1 MTRIPPLAVDD
12 WSPDLTEFFADFRST
27 VASQNAAKPK
37 GANLLGTL
45 ARHPGLAKPFISFN
59 QHLLSGSSL
68 STRHREIL
76 ILRVASR
83 RSCAYEHAQHVLLA
97 RDAGMTDT
105 EIDHIAVGS
114 AAPGWS
120 RFEAALLDTVDQLL
134 DTGIISDET
143 WEVVAAELDEKQL
156 MDVVFTVG
164 TYAMVAM
171 ALRSFGVELDDDL
184 LIHFPN
190 GDVRLNAALSGR
202 STP

>member
-12 WSPDLTEFFADFRST
+12 WSAEITDFFDTFRSN
-27 VASQNAAKPK
+27 VASTNTAKPK

-45 ARHPGLAKPFISFN
+45 ARYPGLAKPFITFN

-68 STRHREIL
+68 STRRREIL

-83 RSCAYEHAQHVLLA
+83 RACAYEYAQHVLLA
-97 RDAGMTDT
+97 RDAGVTDT
-105 EIDHIAVGS
+105 EIDNVAVGS

-120 RFEAALLDTVDQLL
+120 PVEAALIDAADQLL
-134 DTGIISDET
+134 DTGLITDDT
-143 WEVVAAELDEKQL
+143 WEILSAEFDEKQL

-171 ALRSFGVELDDDL
+171 ALRSFEVELDDDL
-184 LIHFPN
+184 LIHFPD
-190 GDVRLNAALSGR
+190 GVIPPNA
-202 STP
+202 P